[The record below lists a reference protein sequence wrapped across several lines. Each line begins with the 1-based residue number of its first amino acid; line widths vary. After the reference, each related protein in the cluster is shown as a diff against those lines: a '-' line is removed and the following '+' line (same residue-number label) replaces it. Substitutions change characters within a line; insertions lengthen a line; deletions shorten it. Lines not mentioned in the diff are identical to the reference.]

1 MPDKK
6 NYINELENE
15 QDSPLVQLRK
25 EIKKIKDLFAGYKKI
40 KENLQNAGETN
51 AKGAGKVF
59 NSLWKKI
66 VKGIRD
72 AATDLLLGK
81 KGAKKG
87 AKSTNPLDLGIV
99 YLTGLLAAIDL
110 CSIIQTIQN
119 IANGIQGAGFN
130 PNADPPPNDPLWKI
144 QRKAYEIQVLID
156 AFEAAYAVTSDP
168 ATQIT
173 NLIRT
178 VAPELIELGGP
189 NYLGDEVIKSN
200 FPQTSQFNNFIE
212 DSVRWLSDRLTI
224 SSADKENIDKF
235 RKKVAAVRQIC
246 VLIQG
251 LSSPASLVA
260 LALRALPPATYDAI
274 DKLGVDNI
282 DPVQLNRIV
291 SQIAKIIK
299 PIVAILKQIV
309 KLLKSIQS
317 LIRILIVVVKIFK
330 IILNFLLILPLP
342 NIVTTTG
349 VTTTKAAK
357 YQKLLKKSEIII
369 KILNSI
375 NKIVSIIVSLLE
387 GITSAIDLLLS
398 NLRQIVNNLMSCDRN
413 ETFDP
418 VMISIQNDILE
429 IEQANNEI
437 KAFTENYRNKQ
448 FTKSRS
454 YFGYTIEIL
463 TEKIADPAVQLTVRP
478 RRFGIALN
486 SDGIAVA
493 QSTATFA
500 SDDNIIISEVKLLLI
515 QKNLIKNPVGLF
527 TDAEL
532 DIITESIL
540 ILGDNSITI
549 DDITGDITDD
559 ITDENLNE
567 NYLDPPDNE
576 DENDGLGL
584 NAFVNKQNGGKK
596 LRERIKKSMSQSRDK
611 LKSDLESV
619 KK

>member
-1 MPDKK
+1 MPDNKK
-6 NYINELENE
+6 FIDELDAIESSANRG
-15 QDSPLVQLRK
+15 QDNTTLGQLRR
-25 EIKKIKDLFAGYKKI
+25 EITKIKRFFAGYKKI
-40 KENLQNAGETN
+40 KENLENTGDTN
-51 AKGAGKVF
+51 AKGAGKAF

-66 VKGIRD
+66 IKGLRD
-72 AATDLLLGK
+72 AVTGLLIGK

-87 AKSTNPLDLGIV
+87 AKSTNPLDLGLV
-99 YLTGLLAAIDL
+99 YLTGLLASLDL

-119 IANGIQGAGFN
+119 LANGVQGQGFN
-130 PNADPPPNDPLWKI
+130 PNADPPPNDPIWKI
-144 QRKAYEIQVLID
+144 QRKAYDIQVLID

-168 ATQIT
+168 ASQIT

-189 NYLGDEVIKSN
+189 NYLGDETIKNN

-224 SSADKENIDKF
+224 SNADKENIDKF

-282 DPVQLNRIV
+282 DPDKLNRVV
-291 SQIAKIIK
+291 SQIAKALK
-299 PIVAILKQIV
+299 PVIAVLRETV
-309 KLLKSIQS
+309 KALRGIQA
-317 LIRILIVVVKIFK
+317 LIRILIIVVKIFK

-342 NIVTTTG
+342 NMTTTTG
-349 VTTTKAAK
+349 VTTTTAAK

-369 KILNSI
+369 RILNSI
-375 NKIVSIIVSLLE
+375 NKIVAIIVSLLE

-398 NLRQIVNNLMSCDRN
+398 NLKQIVDNLMSCDRN
-413 ETFDP
+413 SSEARDP
-418 VMISIQNDILE
+418 LMASIQSDILE
-429 IEQANNEI
+429 IEQSNNEI

-448 FTKSRS
+448 STKNKS

-463 TEKIADPAVQLTVRP
+463 TEKIADPAVQETVRP

-486 SDGIAVA
+486 SDGIAVV

-515 QKNLIKNPVGLF
+515 QKNLIKNPVGLY

-532 DIITESIL
+532 NVITDSLL
-540 ILGDNSITI
+540 ILGDNSITL
-549 DDITGDITDD
+549 DDIV
-559 ITDENLNE
+559 DEN
-567 NYLDPPDNE
+567 YIDSPDNE

-584 NAFVNKQNGGKK
+584 NAFINKLKGGKK
-596 LRERIKKSMSQSRDK
+596 LRERIKKSMSQSKEK
-611 LKSDLESV
+611 LKSDLQSSR
-619 KK
+619 K

>member
-1 MPDKK
+1 MPDNKK
-6 NYINELENE
+6 FIDELDAIERSGNNE
-15 QDSPLVQLRK
+15 QDSSPLGQLRR

-40 KENLQNAGETN
+40 KENLQDAGETN
-51 AKGAGKVF
+51 AKGTGKVF

-72 AATDLLLGK
+72 AVSGLLLGK

-87 AKSTNPLDLGIV
+87 AKSTNPLDLGLV
-99 YLTGLLAAIDL
+99 YLTGLLASLDL

-119 IANGIQGAGFN
+119 LANGIQGTGFN

-168 ATQIT
+168 ASQIT

-224 SSADKENIDKF
+224 SNADKENIDKF
-235 RKKVAAVRQIC
+235 RKKIAAVRQIC

-260 LALRALPPATYDAI
+260 LALKALPPETYDAI

-282 DPVQLNRIV
+282 DPEKLNRVV
-291 SQIAKIIK
+291 SQIAKALK
-299 PIVAILKQIV
+299 PVIAVLRETV
-309 KLLKSIQS
+309 KALRGIQS

-342 NIVTTTG
+342 NTVTTTG

-357 YQKLLKKSEIII
+357 YQKLLKKSEITIR
-369 KILNSI
+369 ILNSI
-375 NKIVSIIVSLLE
+375 NKIVAIIVSLLE

-398 NLRQIVNNLMSCDRN
+398 NLKQIVDNLMSCDRN
-413 ETFDP
+413 EASNP

-448 FTKSRS
+448 FAKSRS

-486 SDGIAVA
+486 SDGIAVV

-500 SDDNIIISEVKLLLI
+500 SDDNVIISEVKLLLV

-532 DIITESIL
+532 NVITDSLL
-540 ILGDNSITI
+540 ILGNNEITLEDI
-549 DDITGDITDD
+549 DDQT
-559 ITDENLNE
+559 
-567 NYLDPPDNE
+567 YLDSPDNE

-584 NAFVNKQNGGKK
+584 NAFINKLKGGKK
-596 LRERIKKSMSQSRDK
+596 LRERIKKSMSQSKEK
-611 LKSDLESV
+611 LKSDLQSSR
-619 KK
+619 K

>member
-1 MPDKK
+1 MPDNKK
-6 NYINELENE
+6 FIDELDAIERSGNNE
-15 QDSPLVQLRK
+15 QDSSPLGQLRR
-25 EIKKIKDLFAGYKKI
+25 EITKIKRFFAGYEKI
-40 KENLQNAGETN
+40 KKNLQDAGETN
-51 AKGAGKVF
+51 AKGTGKVF

-72 AATDLLLGK
+72 AVSGLLLGK

-87 AKSTNPLDLGIV
+87 AKSTNPLDLGLV
-99 YLTGLLAAIDL
+99 YLTGLLASLDL

-119 IANGIQGAGFN
+119 LANGIQGAGFN

-156 AFEAAYAVTSDP
+156 AFETAYAVTSDP
-168 ATQIT
+168 ASQIT

-224 SSADKENIDKF
+224 SNADKENIDKF

-260 LALRALPPATYDAI
+260 LALRALPPETYDAI

-282 DPVQLNRIV
+282 DPEKLNRVV
-291 SQIAKIIK
+291 SQIAKALK
-299 PIVAILKQIV
+299 PIIAVLRETV
-309 KLLKSIQS
+309 KALRGIQS

-342 NIVTTTG
+342 NMVTTTG
-349 VTTTKAAK
+349 VTTTQGAK
-357 YQKLLKKSEIII
+357 YQKLLKKSEITIR
-369 KILNSI
+369 ILNSI
-375 NKIVSIIVSLLE
+375 NKIVAIIVSLLE

-398 NLRQIVNNLMSCDRN
+398 NLKQIVDNLMSCDRN
-413 ETFDP
+413 EASNP

-448 FTKSRS
+448 FAKSRS

-486 SDGIAVA
+486 SDGIAVV

-500 SDDNIIISEVKLLLI
+500 SDDNVIISEVKLLLI

-532 DIITESIL
+532 NVITDSLL
-540 ILGDNSITI
+540 ILGNNEITLE
-549 DDITGDITDD
+549 DIEDQT
-559 ITDENLNE
+559 
-567 NYLDPPDNE
+567 YLDSPDNE
-576 DENDGLGL
+576 DENEGLGL
-584 NAFVNKQNGGKK
+584 NAFINKLKGGKK
-596 LRERIKKSMSQSRDK
+596 LRERIKKSMSESKEK
-611 LKSDLESV
+611 LKSDLQSSR
-619 KK
+619 K

>member
-1 MPDKK
+1 MPDNKK
-6 NYINELENE
+6 FIDELDAIESSANRE
-15 QDSPLVQLRK
+15 QDNTTLGQLRREITK
-25 EIKKIKDLFAGYKKI
+25 IKKFFAGYEKI
-40 KENLQNAGETN
+40 KKNLEDAGETN
-51 AKGAGKVF
+51 AKGTGKVF

-66 VKGIRD
+66 IKGLRD
-72 AATDLLLGK
+72 AVTGLLIGK

-87 AKSTNPLDLGIV
+87 AKSTNPLDLGLV
-99 YLTGLLAAIDL
+99 YLTGLLASLDL

-119 IANGIQGAGFN
+119 LANQIPGSGFN
-130 PNADPPPNDPLWKI
+130 PKADPPPNDPIWKI
-144 QRKAYEIQVLID
+144 KKKAYDIQVLID

-168 ATQIT
+168 ASQIT

-189 NYLGDEVIKSN
+189 NYLGDETIKNN

-224 SSADKENIDKF
+224 SNADKENIDKF

-260 LALRALPPATYDAI
+260 LALRALPPETYEAI

-282 DPVQLNRIV
+282 DPDKLNRVV
-291 SQIAKIIK
+291 SQIAKVLK
-299 PIVAILKQIV
+299 PIIAVLRETV
-309 KLLKSIQS
+309 KALRGIQS
-317 LIRILIVVVKIFK
+317 LIRILVVAVKIFK

-342 NIVTTTG
+342 NMTTTAG
-349 VTTTKAAK
+349 VTTTQAAK

-369 KILNSI
+369 RILNSI
-375 NKIVSIIVSLLE
+375 NKIVAIIVSLLE

-398 NLRQIVNNLMSCDRN
+398 NLKQIVDNLMSCDRN
-413 ETFDP
+413 SSEARDP
-418 VMISIQNDILE
+418 LMASIQSDILE
-429 IEQANNEI
+429 IEQSNNEI

-448 FTKSRS
+448 STKNKS

-478 RRFGIALN
+478 RRFGIAI
-486 SDGIAVA
+486 DGGGIAVV

-532 DIITESIL
+532 NVITDSLL
-540 ILGDNSITI
+540 ILGDNSITL
-549 DDITGDITDD
+549 DDII
-559 ITDENLNE
+559 NE
-567 NYLDPPDNE
+567 DYIDSPDNE

-584 NAFVNKQNGGKK
+584 NAFINKLKGGKK
-596 LRERIKKSMSQSRDK
+596 LRERIRKSMSQSKEK
-611 LKSDLESV
+611 LKSDLQSSR
-619 KK
+619 K

>member
-1 MPDKK
+1 MPDNKK
-6 NYINELENE
+6 FIDELDAIERSGNNE
-15 QDSPLVQLRK
+15 QDSSPLGQLRR
-25 EIKKIKDLFAGYKKI
+25 EITKIKRFFAGYEKI
-40 KENLQNAGETN
+40 KKNLQDAGETN
-51 AKGAGKVF
+51 AKGTGKVF

-72 AATDLLLGK
+72 AVSGLLLGK

-87 AKSTNPLDLGIV
+87 AKSTNPLDLGLV
-99 YLTGLLAAIDL
+99 YLTGLLASLDL

-119 IANGIQGAGFN
+119 LANGIQGAGFN

-144 QRKAYEIQVLID
+144 QRKAYDIQVLID

-168 ATQIT
+168 ASQIT

-224 SSADKENIDKF
+224 SNADKENIDKF

-260 LALRALPPATYDAI
+260 LALKALPPETYDAI

-282 DPVQLNRIV
+282 DPEKLNRVV
-291 SQIAKIIK
+291 SQIAKALK
-299 PIVAILKQIV
+299 PIIAVLKETV
-309 KLLKSIQS
+309 KALRGIQS
-317 LIRILIVVVKIFK
+317 LIRILIIVVKIFK

-342 NIVTTTG
+342 NMVTTSG
-349 VTTTKAAK
+349 VTTTQAAK
-357 YQKLLKKSEIII
+357 YQKLLKKSEITIR
-369 KILNSI
+369 ILNSI
-375 NKIVSIIVSLLE
+375 NKIVAIIVSLLE

-398 NLRQIVNNLMSCDRN
+398 NLKQIVDNLMSCDRN
-413 ETFDP
+413 EASNP

-437 KAFTENYRNKQ
+437 KAFTENYRNKE

-486 SDGIAVA
+486 SDGIAVV

-532 DIITESIL
+532 NVITDSLL
-540 ILGDNSITI
+540 ILGNNEITLE
-549 DDITGDITDD
+549 DIE
-559 ITDENLNE
+559 DEN
-567 NYLDPPDNE
+567 YIDSPDNE

-584 NAFVNKQNGGKK
+584 NAFINKLKGGKK
-596 LRERIKKSMSQSRDK
+596 LRERIKKSMSQSKEK
-611 LKSDLESV
+611 LKSDLQSSR
-619 KK
+619 K

>member
-1 MPDKK
+1 MPDNKK
-6 NYINELENE
+6 FIDELDAIESSANRE
-15 QDSPLVQLRK
+15 QDNTTLGQLRR
-25 EIKKIKDLFAGYKKI
+25 EITKIKRFFAGYEKI
-40 KENLQNAGETN
+40 KKNLQDAGETN
-51 AKGAGKVF
+51 AKGTGKVF

-72 AATDLLLGK
+72 AVSGLLLGK

-87 AKSTNPLDLGIV
+87 AKSTNPLDLGLV
-99 YLTGLLAAIDL
+99 YLTGLLASLDL

-119 IANGIQGAGFN
+119 LANGIQGAGFN

-168 ATQIT
+168 ASQIT

-224 SSADKENIDKF
+224 SNADKENIDKF

-260 LALRALPPATYDAI
+260 LALRALPPETYEAI

-282 DPVQLNRIV
+282 DPEKLNRVV
-291 SQIAKIIK
+291 SQIAKALK
-299 PIVAILKQIV
+299 PIIAVLKETV
-309 KLLKSIQS
+309 KALRGIQS
-317 LIRILIVVVKIFK
+317 LIRILIIVVKIFK

-342 NIVTTTG
+342 NMVTTSG
-349 VTTTKAAK
+349 VTTTQAAK
-357 YQKLLKKSEIII
+357 YQKLLKKSEITIR
-369 KILNSI
+369 ILNSI
-375 NKIVSIIVSLLE
+375 NKIVAIIVSLLE

-398 NLRQIVNNLMSCDRN
+398 NLKQIVDNLMSCDRN
-413 ETFDP
+413 EASNP

-437 KAFTENYRNKQ
+437 KAFTENYRNKE

-486 SDGIAVA
+486 SDGIAVV

-532 DIITESIL
+532 NVITDSLL
-540 ILGDNSITI
+540 ILGNNEITLE
-549 DDITGDITDD
+549 DIE
-559 ITDENLNE
+559 DEN
-567 NYLDPPDNE
+567 YIDSPDNE

-584 NAFVNKQNGGKK
+584 NAFINKLKGGKK
-596 LRERIKKSMSQSRDK
+596 LRERIKKSMSQSKEK
-611 LKSDLESV
+611 LKSDLQSSR
-619 KK
+619 K